1 MNRNLAA
8 CLALLVYGSW
18 AAFVNAEHGA
28 HMAWRAGLGQGLYD
42 FASTWMVTAMA
53 REALRRLGT
62 SLGGVALS
70 FVLSFAV
77 MLCFPLLI
85 HAVLGTIDVWEA
97 IAPGLVVG
105 QWLYCLCAVAGL
117 SREPGVIACRAG
129 SHRPVEDFFF
139 VGACPAGD

>member
-1 MNRNLAA
+1 
-8 CLALLVYGSW
+8 
-18 AAFVNAEHGA
+18 
-28 HMAWRAGLGQGLYD
+28 MAWRAGLGQGFYA

-62 SLGGVALS
+62 SRGGLALS

-97 IAPGLVVG
+97 IAPGLVWGSGYIAFVL
-105 QWLYCLCAVAGL
+105 WLDYRA
-117 SREPGVIACRAG
+117 SRV
-129 SHRPVEDFFF
+129 
-139 VGACPAGD
+139 